1 MPILQLNC
9 DNLILGADMKRRE
22 FITLLGGAVAV
33 WPLAARAQQPTK
45 MKRIAMVSPSEPV
58 ANLVASYHRFY
69 RAVFDELSRLGFVEG
84 KTLIV
89 ERYSGEG
96 RQERLP
102 QLARDVVATNPNVIY
117 ALDGQ
122 TSLQFKSATTTIP
135 IVSISVD
142 PVTMGIVTS
151 IVRPG
156 GNITGVSADAGIG
169 LYGKLFGIL
178 REALPKLSNVCVL
191 MTRSTWD
198 GPYGAAVRDVAKDFG
213 ISLRGAVLEGQIDE
227 GTYQH
232 VFAAFEQDRPDALL
246 VPASGFNITNRA
258 TIVEL
263 AAKHRLPVMYT
274 RRDFVE
280 IGGLMAYANDPED
293 MARNSAE
300 QVGKILGGTNPS
312 DIPIYQ
318 ATHYELSLNLKTAK
332 SLGIEFPATLLG
344 RADFVV
350 E

>member
-1 MPILQLNC
+1 
-9 DNLILGADMKRRE
+9 MKRRE
-22 FITLLGGAVAV
+22 FITLLGGVVAI

-69 RAVFDELSRLGFVEG
+69 RAFFDELSRLGFVEG

-102 QLARDVVATNPNVIY
+102 QLARDVVATSPDIIY

-122 TSLQFKSATTTIP
+122 TSLQFESATTTIP
-135 IVSISVD
+135 IVSISAD
-142 PVTMGIVTS
+142 PVAMGIVTS

-169 LYGKLFGIL
+169 LYGKLFEIL
-178 REALPKLSNVCVL
+178 REEALPKLSNVCVL
-191 MTRSTWD
+191 TTRSTWD

-263 AAKHRLPVMYT
+263 AAKHLLPVIYT
-274 RRDFVE
+274 WRDFVE
-280 IGGLMAYANDPED
+280 IGGLMAYAHDPEE

-300 QVGKILGGTNPS
+300 QVSKILGILERSPWVFSSHVFIRTMN
-312 DIPIYQ
+312 
-318 ATHYELSLNLKTAK
+318 EL
-332 SLGIEFPATLLG
+332 
-344 RADFVV
+344 DM
-350 E
+350 